1 MKKPM
6 TKRQAFNAA
15 QKAAKKQ
22 IREIEKQIKDLEQQE
37 IFNLD
42 SENIELLKEIRT
54 KRNLNLNLKKRLSLL
69 QNVQQDLEKRIQE
82 TQMKI
87 SEDKQKL
94 FEQSKIHELS
104 NDEKNQAIRQLIKKG
119 ILKNKEVYYMDF
131 LYENEEQ
138 LDYEDVK
145 EKTEQYQK
153 NQQEISDYAQ
163 KIRENPMLAFR

>member
-22 IREIEKQIKDLEQQE
+22 IREIEKQIKNLESQE
-37 IFNLD
+37 ILELD
-42 SENIELLKEIRT
+42 SENIELLKEIRA
-54 KRNLNLNLKKRLSLL
+54 KRNLNLNLKKKLSLL

-82 TQMKI
+82 TQIKI
-87 SEDKQKL
+87 SEEKQKL

>member
-22 IREIEKQIKDLEQQE
+22 IREIEKQIKELESQE
-37 IFNLD
+37 ILELD
-42 SENIELLKEIRT
+42 SENIELLKEIRA
-54 KRNLNLNLKKRLSLL
+54 KRNLNLNLKKKLSLL

-87 SEDKQKL
+87 TEEKQKL

-119 ILKNKEVYYMDF
+119 ILKNKETYYMDF

>member
-22 IREIEKQIKDLEQQE
+22 IREIEKQIKDLESQE
-37 IFNLD
+37 ILELD
-42 SENIELLKEIRT
+42 SENIELLKEIRA
-54 KRNLNLNLKKRLSLL
+54 KRNLNLNLKKKLSLL

-82 TQMKI
+82 TQIKI
-87 SEDKQKL
+87 SEEKQKL

-119 ILKNKEVYYMDF
+119 ILKNKEAYYMDF

>member
-22 IREIEKQIKDLEQQE
+22 IREIEKQIKELESQE
-37 IFNLD
+37 ILGLD
-42 SENIELLKEIRT
+42 SENIELLKEIRA
-54 KRNLNLNLKKRLSLL
+54 KRNLNLNLKKKLSLL

-82 TQMKI
+82 TQIKI
-87 SEDKQKL
+87 SEEKQKL